1 MAGRAILERVRRAVR
16 AVDHV
21 VFDASRVGRA
31 GEIAAWSNAASAV
44 AVAGTTGALLWS
56 RFAPINA
63 AWIGLLAGVAMFA
76 ALRLALAHRYTVWI
90 SALVGTLTIA
100 ALGAAV
106 AWLFGHLVEAP
117 NAPSVAAPLGAILA
131 ALGPAWAYGQLAQ
144 RRASS
149 VRDSLLSPVPS
160 SR

>member
-1 MAGRAILERVRRAVR
+1 VAGRAILERVRRAAR
-16 AVDHV
+16 AADHV

-31 GEIAAWSNAASAV
+31 GEIAAWSNAASALAV
-44 AVAGTTGALLWS
+44 AVGTGALLWS
-56 RFAPINA
+56 RFAINA
-63 AWIGLLAGVAMFA
+63 AWLGLFTGVATFV

-100 ALGAAV
+100 ALGAGV
-106 AWLFGHLVEAP
+106 AWLFGHVIEAP
-117 NAPSVAAPLGAILA
+117 HAPSVAAALGAILA
-131 ALGPAWAYGQLAQ
+131 ALAPAWAYGQLAQ

-149 VRDSLLSPVPS
+149 ERDSLMSPVPS